1 MNIQDRELSLEVV
14 PGETLEEDV
23 RTLRS
28 LASVAG
34 LLVDL
39 ERREG
44 AAFLHVRYNEGFT
57 EFIRNRNAGRPR
69 STAAGRFTC
78 KEVFSAREKEGSKA
92 VAQRLGMSLATF
104 YRRCRDNKGKNG
116 DDPFL

>member
-1 MNIQDRELSLEVV
+1 MNIQDRKLSLEVV

-28 LASVAG
+28 LAF
-34 LLVDL
+34 LVDL
-39 ERREG
+39 ERRER

-104 YRRCRDNKGKNG
+104 YRRCRDNKCKNG
-116 DDPFL
+116 DAPFL

>member
-44 AAFLHVRYNEGFT
+44 TAFLHVRYNEGFT
-57 EFIRNRNAGRPR
+57 ECER
-69 STAAGRFTC
+69 
-78 KEVFSAREKEGSKA
+78 
-92 VAQRLGMSLATF
+92 
-104 YRRCRDNKGKNG
+104 
-116 DDPFL
+116 

>member
-14 PGETLEEDV
+14 PGETFKEDV

-34 LLVDL
+34 LLVEL
-39 ERREG
+39 EQRDG
-44 AAFLHVRYNEGFT
+44 AAFLHVRYNENFT

-69 STAAGRFTC
+69 SMTTGRFTC
-78 KEVFSAREKEGSKA
+78 KEVFSARESDGSKA

-104 YRRCRDNKGKNG
+104 YRRCNDNKGKNG